1 MSQGKID
8 IQKIL
13 DGIAYL
19 NQVREKLLSEALSPV
34 GAYVHEYTVYR
45 KYPSGFIAEYR
56 YAKWQADKPIFKRNP
71 KTRALPPKRDKD
83 PKFTNHQHIGRV
95 SSNTGLGMEPEVE
108 EAYRSVSVRTQLEAV
123 EQALR
128 EIQSILSRFEPK

>member
-1 MSQGKID
+1 MSPSEID

-13 DGIAYL
+13 DGI
-19 NQVREKLLSEALSPV
+19 VRLSQARDNLLSEALSPV
-34 GAYVHEYTVYR
+34 GAYIHEYTVFR
-45 KYPSGFIAEYR
+45 KYPNGFIGEYR

-71 KTRALPPKRDKD
+71 KKRALPPKRDKD

-108 EAYRSVSVRTQLEAV
+108 EAYQTYNNRKRLEAV
-123 EQALR
+123 EHALTQ
-128 EIQSILSRFEPK
+128 IAAILSRF